1 MNVKNSKE
9 YLKSVKEDSSFRI
22 LKLAI
27 GELKEKYNVS
37 ENELMQLAKQPASK
51 EILIPISVF
60 EAKNLSAL
68 EIVCKYLKEE
78 LGLGYSKI
86 AALLN
91 RDARTIWTTYQNA
104 LSKRKE
110 RLLVK
115 DSKFHIPISIFV
127 DRKLSVLESI
137 VSYLKDNFSLRYSE
151 ISALLNRDERN
162 IWAVYNR
169 FRKKK

>member
-51 EILIPISVF
+51 EILIPIAVY

-68 EIVCKYLKEE
+68 EIVCKYLKED
-78 LGLGYSKI
+78 LGIGYSKI
-86 AALLN
+86 ATLLN
-91 RDARTIWTTYQNA
+91 RDNRTIWTTYQNA
-104 LSKRKE
+104 ASKRKE
-110 RLLVK
+110 RLSVK
-115 DSKFHIPISIFV
+115 DS
-127 DRKLSVLESI
+127 
-137 VSYLKDNFSLRYSE
+137 
-151 ISALLNRDERN
+151 
-162 IWAVYNR
+162 
-169 FRKKK
+169 

>member
-1 MNVKNSKE
+1 MSVKNSKE

-27 GELKEKYNVS
+27 DELKEKYDVS
-37 ENELMQLAKQPASK
+37 ENELMQLVRQPASK

-60 EAKNLSAL
+60 EAENLSSL

-78 LGLGYSKI
+78 LDLGYSKI
-86 AALLN
+86 ATLLN
-91 RDARTIWTTYQNA
+91 RDNRTIWTTYQNA

-110 RLLVK
+110 RLPVN
-115 DSKFHIPISIFV
+115 DSKFHIPISILAN
-127 DRKLSVLESI
+127 RKLSVLESI
-137 VSYLKDNFSLRYSE
+137 VSYLKDNFNLRYSE

-169 FRKKK
+169 WKKKK